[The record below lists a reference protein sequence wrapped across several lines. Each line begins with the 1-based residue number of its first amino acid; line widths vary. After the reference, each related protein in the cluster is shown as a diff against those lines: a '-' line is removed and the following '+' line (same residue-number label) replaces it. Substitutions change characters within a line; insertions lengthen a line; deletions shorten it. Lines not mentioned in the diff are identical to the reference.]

1 MPWWLSTGALIL
13 FILTDFTYF
22 FAWQITLDEF
32 LNVDLVAMTDEMDPP
47 SFKAARRKDK
57 ELLER
62 LQSEDISREFSEL
75 EEKIEKELDERRR
88 RKKG

>member
-1 MPWWLSTGALIL
+1 MSTGA
-13 FILTDFTYF
+13 FILYILNNFPCF
-22 FAWQITLDEF
+22 CAWQLTLDEF
-32 LNVDLVAMTDEMDPP
+32 MNVDLDAMTDEMDPP

>member
-1 MPWWLSTGALIL
+1 M
-13 FILTDFTYF
+13 
-22 FAWQITLDEF
+22 
-32 LNVDLVAMTDEMDPP
+32 NVDLDAMTDEMDPP

>member
-13 FILTDFTYF
+13 CILTNFPYF
-22 FAWQITLDEF
+22 CAWQLTLDEF
-32 LNVDLVAMTDEMDPP
+32 MNVDLDAMTDEMDPP